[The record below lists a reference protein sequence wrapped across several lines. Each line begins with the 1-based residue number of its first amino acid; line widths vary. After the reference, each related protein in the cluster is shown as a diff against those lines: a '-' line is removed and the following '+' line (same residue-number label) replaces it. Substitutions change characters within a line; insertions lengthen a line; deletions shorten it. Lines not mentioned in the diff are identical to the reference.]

1 MLIVLVKQIA
11 RIKLVLVLNL
21 TLSLLSIRRNKIF

>member
-21 TLSLLSIRRNKIF
+21 ALSLLSIRRKKIF